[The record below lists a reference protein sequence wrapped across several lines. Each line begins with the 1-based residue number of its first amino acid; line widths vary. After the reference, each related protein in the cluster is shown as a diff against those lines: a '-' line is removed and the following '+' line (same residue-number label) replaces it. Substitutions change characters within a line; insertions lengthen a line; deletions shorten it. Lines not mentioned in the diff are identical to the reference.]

1 MKSLFLKIFLSF
13 WAALALSLVLAIL
26 VTIALRPAR
35 GIGSQA
41 PQTLAEAVNA
51 YQTGGQRAA
60 HDYLEE
66 VFRTQHVRAFV
77 FDPAGHELA
86 GRQHVPPWIED
97 ARQGTAPQG
106 GATLPSGSPLAGS
119 SQNGSPQNASPQN
132 ASPQNGSSADAS
144 SANGAAA
151 GGTARAGSP
160 RHRSW
165 MDNLLPDRI
174 IRQALTLDGKR
185 YTLVLE
191 LPPGRRG
198 FLGPN
203 DIPLLGIAII
213 LSGLVCY
220 LLSWSVTSPVIRLR
234 KAAQSLA
241 AGDLSA
247 RAGAT
252 ASGRRDELTELMRD
266 FDRMAERIEAL
277 VDSQSRLLK
286 DVSHELRSPLARLSV
301 ALGLARQRATPEIV
315 GSLNRIELE
324 TDRLNQLIQRLL
336 TISRLESGTDGLRKS
351 RLSLRELLEQVAYD
365 AEYESPG
372 RGCRVAETETVA
384 AHASPGADEFLVD
397 ADPDLLRSAVENV
410 VRNATRYTAE
420 GTTVEVRL
428 ERQQDA
434 NGEQIVIHVLDSGPG
449 VPDEALSKIF
459 EPFYRLDDARNR
471 QTGGAGLG
479 LSIADRAIK
488 LHGGQV
494 RASNRKEGG
503 LEVEIRIPAAPPV
516 RGFALPAHS

>member
-35 GIGSQA
+35 RGIESQA

-51 YQTGGQRAA
+51 YQTGGQRAT

-66 VFRTQHVRAFV
+66 LWRTQHVRAFV
-77 FDPAGHELA
+77 FDPAGNELS
-86 GRQHVPPWIED
+86 GRHVPPWIEES
-97 ARQGTAPQG
+97 REGGTQPGGAQG
-106 GATLPSGSPLAGS
+106 GNQRGGPL
-119 SQNGSPQNASPQN
+119 
-132 ASPQNGSSADAS
+132 
-144 SANGAAA
+144 
-151 GGTARAGSP
+151 

-165 MDNLLPDRI
+165 MDNFLPDRI
-174 IRQALTLDGKR
+174 MRQALTLDGRR

-191 LPPGRRG
+191 LPPGPRG

-220 LLSWSVTSPVIRLR
+220 LLAWSITSPVARLR

-241 AGDLSA
+241 SGDLSA
-247 RAGAT
+247 RAGAPVG
-252 ASGRRDELTELMRD
+252 GRRGELTELMRD
-266 FDRMAERIEAL
+266 FDRMAERIEGL

-301 ALGLARQRATPEIV
+301 ALGLARQRATPEV
-315 GSLNRIELE
+315 APELESALNRIEIE
-324 TDRLNQLIQRLL
+324 ADRLNQLIQRLL
-336 TISRLESGTDGLRKS
+336 TISRLESGSDGLHKTQ
-351 RLSLRELLEQVAYD
+351 LSLRDLVEQVARD
-365 AEYESPG
+365 AEYETPG
-372 RGCRVAETETVA
+372 RGCRVTADA
-384 AHASPGADEFLVD
+384 ADEFLVD
-397 ADPDLLRSAVENV
+397 ADPDLLRSAVENA

-428 ERQQDA
+428 ERQQAA
-434 NGEQIVIHVLDSGPG
+434 NGNGEEIVIRVLDSGPG
-449 VPDEALSKIF
+449 VPDEALAKIF

-479 LSIADRAIK
+479 LSIADRAIR
-488 LHGGQV
+488 LHGGQL

-503 LEVEIRIPAAPPV
+503 LEVEIRIPAVSPV
-516 RGFALPAHS
+516 